1 MAVPPLGK
9 PTSSYQSEPG
19 DLRSGEALSQIQSR
33 ARYYFKMDEFA
44 QLTGRTPGG
53 AAAYLAVNR
62 LAKRGRVVSA
72 TRRPAGY
79 LIVPPEHQSFGAP
92 PVTWWIDD
100 CLRSIDPHYYV
111 ALLSA
116 ARHWGSSHYARQD
129 VQVML
134 SRPHP
139 PLTPGRLKVTFT
151 AKKNI
156 HPTPTILVKSG
167 VAPWRVSSRAATLL
181 DLIRHQAGV
190 GGLEAV
196 SRVAK
201 DFSRDLTREDLF
213 ASLEAHDKNSTAQRL
228 GFILDQLKLATCARQ
243 VADWLKARPGAKG
256 PQPLELGT
264 EHQQNTETDSRWQVR
279 YDPARLSILEEL
291 A

>member
-1 MAVPPLGK
+1 MNKATLNSP
-9 PTSSYQSEPG
+9 SAQG
-19 DLRSGEALSQIQSR
+19 DLRSEEALSQMQGRS
-33 ARYYFKMDEFA
+33 RYYFKMPEFA
-44 QLTGRTPGG
+44 HLTGRAQTST
-53 AAAYLAVNR
+53 AAYLAVNR
-62 LAKRGRVVSA
+62 LSKRGRVVSA

-100 CLRSIDPHYYV
+100 CLRSIEPYYYV

-116 ARHWGSSHYARQD
+116 AKHWGSSHYARQD

-156 HPTPTILVKSG
+156 EATPTTVVKSG

-181 DLIRHQAGV
+181 DLIRHQSDV

-196 SRVAK
+196 ARVAR
-201 DFSRDLTREDLF
+201 DFARDLTREDLF
-213 ASLEAHDKNSTAQRL
+213 ASLDAHDTNSTAQRL
-228 GFILDQLKLATCARQ
+228 GFIFDRLELATGARH
-243 VADWLKARPGAKG
+243 VAAWLKARHDLKG
-256 PQPLELGT
+256 LQPLELGT
-264 EHQQNTETDSRWQVR
+264 DHLQNTETDSRWKVR
-279 YDPARLSILEEL
+279 YDPHRLSILEDL
-291 A
+291 K

>member
-1 MAVPPLGK
+1 MVRMSK
-9 PTSSYQSEPG
+9 PTFNSPSEQG
-19 DLRSGEALSQIQSR
+19 DLRSDEALSQIQARS
-33 ARYYFKMDEFA
+33 RYYFKMPEFA
-44 QLTGRTPGG
+44 QLTGRPQSS

-62 LAKRGRVVSA
+62 LSKRGRVVSA

-79 LIVPPEHQSFGAP
+79 LIVPPEHQSFGSP

-100 CLRSIDPHYYV
+100 CLRAIEPYYYV

-156 HPTPTILVKSG
+156 EATPTTVVKSG

-181 DLIRHQAGV
+181 DLIRHQSDI
-190 GGLEAV
+190 GGIEAIA
-196 SRVAK
+196 RVAK
-201 DFSRDLTREDLF
+201 DLSRDLTRADLF
-213 ASLEAHDKNSTAQRL
+213 ASLDALDKVSTAQRL
-228 GFILDQLKLATCARQ
+228 GFILDRLELGVCARH
-243 VADWLKARPGAKG
+243 VATWLGARPNFRTS
-256 PQPLELGT
+256 QPLERGT
-264 EHQQNTETDSRWQVR
+264 THSQNTETDSCWKVR
-279 YDPARLSILEEL
+279 YDPNRLSILEEFK
-291 A
+291 